1 MKRLLGKVA
10 VVTGAGAGI
19 GFATAALFAEH
30 GARVV
35 IAERD
40 EASGKAAA
48 ERIEQAGGQALFVP
62 TDVADEASCADGG

>member
-1 MKRLLGKVA
+1 MNRLLGKVA
-10 VVTGAGAGI
+10 VVTGAGTGI

-40 EASGKAAA
+40 EASGKDAGD
-48 ERIEQAGGQALFVP
+48 RIRQAGGDVLFVP
-62 TDVADEASCADGG
+62 TDVADESSCADGV